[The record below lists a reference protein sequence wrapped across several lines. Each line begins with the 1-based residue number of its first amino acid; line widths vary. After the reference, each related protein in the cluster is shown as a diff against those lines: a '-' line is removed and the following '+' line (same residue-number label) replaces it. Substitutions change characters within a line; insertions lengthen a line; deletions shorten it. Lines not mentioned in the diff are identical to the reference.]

1 MGPEFAKGDESL
13 DKLSE
18 FTGEAETIEKGI
30 EGNYCVV
37 VGGGGLRG
45 PNCAFFSIPWKQT
58 KKGTL
63 LLDGICISIHTK

>member
-30 EGNYCVV
+30 EGN
-37 VGGGGLRG
+37 
-45 PNCAFFSIPWKQT
+45 
-58 KKGTL
+58 
-63 LLDGICISIHTK
+63 